1 MINSQFFKEFGRRG
15 GNQTVLEQVK
25 ETGKRIAYELYGPI
39 FRRQVMEDVARSSS
53 STASANLVKYAE
65 VNKDAKELQTVD
77 RANYDNYGYRKILV
91 GQNKEQ
97 DPRTVT

>member
-1 MINSQFFKEFGRRG
+1 
-15 GNQTVLEQVK
+15 VLEQIK

-65 VNKDAKELQTVD
+65 INDDAKELQTVD
-77 RANYDNYGYRKILV
+77 RTNYDNYGYRKIFV

-97 DPRTVT
+97 DPKTVT

>member
-1 MINSQFFKEFGRRG
+1 MGLETLAFSSTVDFFKEFGRRG

-53 STASANLVKYAE
+53 STASANLSRICRSE
-65 VNKDAKELQTVD
+65 
-77 RANYDNYGYRKILV
+77 
-91 GQNKEQ
+91 
-97 DPRTVT
+97 